1 MSTINIE
8 REKLTQDE
16 FEFHQRYHD
25 KGIQIVPP
33 AYIFKN
39 RTYSYEERALK
50 LNELSP
56 ELRVLVA
63 VANKFNMCIK
73 AQNFVFAPPQTN
85 DELQKEIAS
94 AVKHV
99 VAFAE
104 QAE

>member
-1 MSTINIE
+1 MSSINIE

-33 AYIFKN
+33 AYVFKN
-39 RTYSYEERALK
+39 RIYNYEERTLK
-50 LNELSP
+50 LAELSP
-56 ELRVLVA
+56 ELRILVA
-63 VANKFNMCIK
+63 AANKFNMCIK

-85 DELQKEIAS
+85 EELQKEIMS

-99 VAFAE
+99 VEFAE
-104 QAE
+104 QSE